1 MITGAAPD
9 HDDLLVGADAS
20 TLMGSTL
27 AELGPQLG
35 LSVVR
40 GRVVVMRTSTIDLRG
55 PYSLEEVALMG
66 FGHRDE
72 RSFDGVM
79 RLAFCVDTDLEQ
91 QVGVELRQAGQQ
103 LELVVH
109 DTPEAPADL
118 AAVTRQVARIVSAD
132 HDGAAYAEVCAG
144 DPVLAR
150 VHAAA
155 PGFRPS
161 NFHSPYEAAIWSV
174 LSARR
179 QRRQA
184 ITLRQRLSERHGV
197 AFELAGEVVHALP
210 TPATFARIDRIEGLQ
225 DAAVPRLHGIAEAA
239 TDGRLDLDRLT
250 ALTPEEAMAELQRL
264 PGIGP
269 FYGALVVV
277 RACGLTDV
285 LSTQEPHSRRVVQ
298 TLYGLDHEPD
308 ERELAAIAEA
318 WRPFRTWATVALR
331 AVGSRLSS
339 AA

>member
-1 MITGAAPD
+1 M
-9 HDDLLVGADAS
+9 S
-20 TLMGSTL
+20 
-27 AELGPQLG
+27 
-35 LSVVR
+35 R
-40 GRVVVMRTSTIDLRG
+40 MRTSTIQLRG

-79 RLAFCVDTDLEQ
+79 RLAFCLDSDLEQ
-91 QVGVELRQAGQQ
+91 QVGVEVRQTGEV
-103 LELVVH
+103 LDLVVH
-109 DTPEAPADL
+109 GDGDL

-132 HDGAAYAEVCAG
+132 HDGLAYADVCAA

-161 NFHSPYEAAIWSV
+161 NFHSPYEASIWSV

-184 ITLRQRLSERHGV
+184 IALRERLSAQHG
-197 AFELAGEVVHALP
+197 ATFELAGAQVHALP
-210 TPATFARIDRIEGLQ
+210 TPGTFAGLDHVEGLQ
-225 DAAVPRLHGIAEAA
+225 DAAVPRLRGLGEAA
-239 TDGRLDLDRLT
+239 TEGRLDVDRLT
-250 ALTPEEAMAELQRL
+250 ALTPEEAMAELQQL

-269 FYGALVVV
+269 FYSALVVV
-277 RACGLTDV
+277 RSCGLTDV
-285 LSTQEPHSRRVVQ
+285 LSTQEPHSRRAVHA
-298 TLYGLDHEPD
+298 LYALDHEPD
-308 ERELAAIAEA
+308 DAELTAIAEA

-331 AVGSRLSS
+331 AVGPRLEG

>member
-1 MITGAAPD
+1 MLAA
-9 HDDLLVGADAS
+9 
-20 TLMGSTL
+20 
-27 AELGPQLG
+27 
-35 LSVVR
+35 
-40 GRVVVMRTSTIDLRG
+40 MRTSTIELRG

-72 RSFDGVM
+72 RTFDGVM
-79 RLAFCVDTDLEQ
+79 RLAFCLESDLEQ
-91 QVGVELRQAGQQ
+91 QVGVEVRQAGDR
-103 LELVVH
+103 LDLAVH
-109 DTPEAPADL
+109 GEGDL

-132 HDGAAYAEVCAG
+132 HDGAAYAEVCAA
-144 DPVLAR
+144 DPVLAQ

-184 ITLRQRLSERHGV
+184 IGLRARLSAEHGV
-197 AFELAGEVVHALP
+197 SFELAGRQVHALP
-210 TPATFARIDRIEGLQ
+210 TPATVARLEAVAGLQ

-239 TDGRLDLDRLT
+239 TAGRLDVDRLT
-250 ALTPEEAMAELQRL
+250 AVGPEEAMAELQML

-269 FYGALVVV
+269 FYSALVVV

-285 LSTQEPHSRRVVQ
+285 LSTQEAHSRRAVQ
-298 TLYGLDHEPD
+298 HLYGLDHEPD
-308 ERELAAIAEA
+308 DTELASIAEA

-331 AVGSRLSS
+331 AVGPRLGTDNGTPPGTS
-339 AA
+339 AAA

>member
-1 MITGAAPD
+1 
-9 HDDLLVGADAS
+9 
-20 TLMGSTL
+20 
-27 AELGPQLG
+27 
-35 LSVVR
+35 
-40 GRVVVMRTSTIDLRG
+40 MRTSTIDLRG

-72 RSFDGVM
+72 RTFDGVL
-79 RLAFCVDTDLEQ
+79 RLAFCLDSDLEL
-91 QVGVELRQAGQQ
+91 QVGVEVRQHGQR
-103 LELVVH
+103 LDLVVH
-109 DTPEAPADL
+109 GDGDL
-118 AAVTRQVARIVSAD
+118 EVATRQVARIVSAD
-132 HDGAAYAEVCAG
+132 GDGVAYAAICAA

-184 ITLRQRLSERHGV
+184 IGLRARLSTDHG
-197 AFELAGEVVHALP
+197 ATFDLAGQTVSALP
-210 TPATFARIDRIEGLQ
+210 TPATLAGLDVVDGLQ
-225 DAAVPRLHGIAEAA
+225 DTAVPRLQAIAEAA
-239 TDGRLDLDRLT
+239 TAGRLDVGRLT
-250 ALTPEEAMAELQRL
+250 AMTPDEAMDDLRHL

-269 FYGALVVV
+269 FYSALVVI
-277 RACGLTDV
+277 RACGHTDV
-285 LSTQEPHSRRVVQ
+285 LSTQEPHGRRAVQ
-298 TLYGLDHEPD
+298 VLYGLDHEPD
-308 ERELAAIAEA
+308 DDELEVIAEA

-331 AVGSRLSS
+331 AVGPRLASPS

>member
-1 MITGAAPD
+1 M
-9 HDDLLVGADAS
+9 
-20 TLMGSTL
+20 
-27 AELGPQLG
+27 
-35 LSVVR
+35 LS
-40 GRVVVMRTSTIDLRG
+40 GMRTSTIPLRG

-79 RLAFCVDTDLEQ
+79 RLAFCLDTDLEQ
-91 QVGVELRQAGQQ
+91 QVGVEVRQAGQQ

-109 DTPEAPADL
+109 GDGDL

-150 VHAAA
+150 VHAEA

-161 NFHSPYEAAIWSV
+161 NFHSPYEATIWSV

-184 ITLRQRLSERHGV
+184 ITLRQGLSERHGA
-197 AFELAGEVVHALP
+197 AFELAGRTVHALP
-210 TPATFARIDRIEGLQ
+210 TPAGFARLEQVEGLQ
-225 DAAVPRLHGIAEAA
+225 DAAVPRLHGLAEAA
-239 TDGRLDLDRLT
+239 TDGRLDVDRLT

-269 FYGALVVV
+269 FYSALVVV

-285 LSTQEPHSRRVVQ
+285 LSTQEPHSRRAVQ
-298 TLYGLDHEPD
+298 ALYGLDHEPD
-308 ERELAAIAEA
+308 ETELAAIAEA

-331 AVGSRLSS
+331 AVGPRLG
-339 AA
+339 AAGAA

>member
-1 MITGAAPD
+1 
-9 HDDLLVGADAS
+9 V
-20 TLMGSTL
+20 
-27 AELGPQLG
+27 AELGPVG
-35 LSVVR
+35 LSVATAR
-40 GRVVVMRTSTIDLRG
+40 LTPMRTSTIDLRG

-79 RLAFCVDTDLEQ
+79 RLAFCLDSDLEQ
-91 QVGVELRQAGQQ
+91 QVGVEVRQTGQR
-103 LELVVH
+103 LDLVVH
-109 DTPEAPADL
+109 GDGDL

-132 HDGAAYAEVCAG
+132 GDGTAYAEVCG
-144 DPVLAR
+144 RDPVLAR

-161 NFHSPYEAAIWSV
+161 NFHSPYEASIWSV

-179 QRRQA
+179 QRGQA
-184 ITLRQRLSERHGV
+184 IALRRRLSEQHGA
-197 AFELAGEVVHALP
+197 AFELAGQAVHALP
-210 TPATFARIDRIEGLQ
+210 TPAGFARLDRVEGLQ
-225 DAAVPRLHGIAEAA
+225 DAAVPRLHGVAEAA
-239 TDGRLDLDRLT
+239 TAGRLDVDRLT
-250 ALTPEEAMAELQRL
+250 AMTPEQAMAELQRL

-269 FYGALVVV
+269 FYSALVVV

-285 LSTQEPHSRRVVQ
+285 LSTEERHSRDAVQ
-298 TLYGLDHEPD
+298 RLYGLDHTPD
-308 ERELAAIAEA
+308 ETELATIAER

>member
-1 MITGAAPD
+1 
-9 HDDLLVGADAS
+9 
-20 TLMGSTL
+20 
-27 AELGPQLG
+27 
-35 LSVVR
+35 
-40 GRVVVMRTSTIDLRG
+40 MRTSTIELRG

-79 RLAFCVDTDLEQ
+79 RLAFCLDTDLEQ
-91 QVGVELRQAGQQ
+91 QVGVEVRQSAQV

-109 DTPEAPADL
+109 GRDDALPDVD
-118 AAVTRQVARIVSAD
+118 AVTRQVARIVSAD
-132 HDGAAYAEVCAG
+132 QDGAAYAEVCAG

-150 VHAAA
+150 VHAVA

-161 NFHSPYEAAIWSV
+161 NFHSPYEASIWSV

-184 ITLRQRLSERHGV
+184 IALRRRLSEQHG
-197 AFELAGEVVHALP
+197 ATFELAGQLVHALP
-210 TPATFARIDRIEGLQ
+210 TPAVFAGLDHIEGLQ
-225 DAAVPRLHGIAEAA
+225 DAAIPRLHGLAEAA
-239 TDGRLDLDRLT
+239 AAGRLDLDRLT
-250 ALTPEEAMAELQRL
+250 ALTPEEAMVELQRL

-269 FYGALVVV
+269 FYSALVVV

-285 LSTQEPHSRRVVQ
+285 LSAQEPHSRRSVQ

-308 ERELAAIAEA
+308 ETELAAIAEA

-331 AVGSRLSS
+331 AVGPRLSS
-339 AA
+339 STAA

>member
-1 MITGAAPD
+1 
-9 HDDLLVGADAS
+9 
-20 TLMGSTL
+20 
-27 AELGPQLG
+27 
-35 LSVVR
+35 
-40 GRVVVMRTSTIDLRG
+40 MRTSTIELRG
-55 PYSLEEVALMG
+55 PYSLEEVAMMG

-72 RSFDGVM
+72 HSFDGVM
-79 RLAFCVDTDLEQ
+79 RLAFCVDHDVEQ
-91 QVGVELRQAGQQ
+91 QVGVEVRQSGQQ
-103 LELVVH
+103 LALVVH
-109 DTPEAPADL
+109 GDGDL

-132 HDGAAYAEVCAG
+132 GDGAAYAEVCAA

-184 ITLRQRLSERHGV
+184 IELRRRLSEQHG
-197 AFELAGEVVHALP
+197 ARFELAGQTLHALP
-210 TPATFARIDRIEGLQ
+210 TPATFVRLDHVEGLQ

-239 TDGRLDLDRLT
+239 TAGRLDIDRLT
-250 ALTPEEAMAELQRL
+250 AMSPDEAMAELQRL

-269 FYGALVVV
+269 FYSALVVI

-285 LSTQEPHSRRVVQ
+285 LSTQEPHTRRAVQ
-298 TLYGLDHEPD
+298 ALYGLDHEPG
-308 ERELAAIAEA
+308 EPELTALAES

-331 AVGSRLSS
+331 AVGPRLGV